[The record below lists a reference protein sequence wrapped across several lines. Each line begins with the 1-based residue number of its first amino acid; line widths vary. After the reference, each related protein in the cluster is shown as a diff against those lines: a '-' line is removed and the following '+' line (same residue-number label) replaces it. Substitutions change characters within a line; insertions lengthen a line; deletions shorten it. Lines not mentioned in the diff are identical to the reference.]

1 MLSSPAP
8 LRRLLLPLWQDK
20 FRNTLKR
27 ISDNLSVQRN
37 ARDLEIYTKVTEVGG
52 YVEAYFTDYGAG
64 GMGEF
69 QQV

>member
-1 MLSSPAP
+1 M
-8 LRRLLLPLWQDK
+8 
-20 FRNTLKR
+20 
-27 ISDNLSVQRN
+27 QRN